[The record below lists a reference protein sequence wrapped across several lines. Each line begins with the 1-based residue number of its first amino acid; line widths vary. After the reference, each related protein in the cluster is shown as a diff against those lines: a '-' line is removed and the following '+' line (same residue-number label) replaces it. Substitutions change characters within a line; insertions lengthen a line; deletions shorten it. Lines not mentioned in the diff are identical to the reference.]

1 MERAKSEV
9 GLPSS
14 RIHFPFSHIPFFKFL
29 FAPGCLQMLV
39 ALIIIPKSSFPAFTS
54 PLRIHLGKYRF
65 RKVVSM
71 RHRWSFVLG
80 IAFGSLLV
88 FSRPLAA
95 DVRLPAAF
103 TDNAVLQ
110 RGIPVPV
117 WGWADQ
123 GEQVTVKIG
132 DQAKTA
138 TPDVKTG
145 KWTVKLDPLP
155 VGGPHTLTVS
165 GKNNVTLKNV
175 LVGEVWICSGQSNM
189 QMAVGGVR
197 GAKEEIA
204 AANYPK
210 IRLISVPLRGTATPQ
225 DDFNG
230 RWAECSPQTVGN
242 FSATGYFFGRELFKN
257 LDVPIGLIHC
267 SFGGSSCETWV
278 NRAALEAEPSLK
290 PMLDRYDREM
300 AAYGDGTAKA
310 NYEKQMADWK
320 EAAAKAKAAGKEV
333 PKPPRAPSDP
343 RTNNQFPAN
352 LYNGMLYPVLPY
364 GIRGA
369 IWYQGETNA
378 GRAYQYRT
386 LFPTLIKSWRA
397 EWQEGE
403 FPFYFVQLANFMAV
417 KPQPSDSAWAELRE
431 AQSLTL
437 QVPATGQAVIIDI
450 GEAGNIHPKNKQ
462 DVGKRLA
469 LWALAKTYGKD
480 IVYSGPVCK
489 SQETQGD
496 KVVLSFDCLGGGLA
510 AKGGEQLKGFAIA
523 GSDKKFVWADARIE
537 GDKVIVSSPS
547 VKSPVAVRYAWAD
560 NPQCNLYNKADL
572 PASPFRTDAW
582 PGVTVGNK

>member
-1 MERAKSEV
+1 M
-9 GLPSS
+9 
-14 RIHFPFSHIPFFKFL
+14 
-29 FAPGCLQMLV
+29 
-39 ALIIIPKSSFPAFTS
+39 
-54 PLRIHLGKYRF
+54 
-65 RKVVSM
+65 
-71 RHRWSFVLG
+71 
-80 IAFGSLLV
+80 
-88 FSRPLAA
+88 
-95 DVRLPAAF
+95 
-103 TDNAVLQ
+103 
-110 RGIPVPV
+110 
-117 WGWADQ
+117 
-123 GEQVTVKIG
+123 KIG
-132 DQAKTA
+132 DQTKTA
-138 TPDVKTG
+138 TPDAKTG

-165 GKNNVTLKNV
+165 GKNTITLKNV

-189 QMAVGGVR
+189 QMAVNGVR

-225 DDFNG
+225 DDFKGN
-230 RWAECSPQTVGN
+230 WVECSPQTVGG
-242 FSATGYFFGRELFKN
+242 FSAAGYFFGRELFKN

-267 SFGGSSCETWV
+267 SFGGSSCESWV
-278 NRAALEAEPSLK
+278 KRSVLEAEPGLK
-290 PMLDRYDREM
+290 PMLDRYDREL
-300 AAYGDGTAKA
+300 AAYSEGAAKA
-310 NYEKQMADWK
+310 NFEKQMANWK
-320 EAAAKAKAAGKEV
+320 KAVAKAKEAGKEK

-343 RTNNQFPAN
+343 HTNNQFPAN

-397 EWQEGE
+397 EWQEGD
-403 FPFYFVQLANFMAV
+403 FPFYFVQLANFMAA
-417 KPQPSDSAWAELRE
+417 KPEPSDSAWAELRE

-437 QVPATGQAVIIDI
+437 KLPATGQAVIIDI

-480 IVYSGPVCK
+480 VVYSGPIYK
-489 SQETQGD
+489 SHEIQGD
-496 KVVLSFDCLGGGLA
+496 KIVLSFDSIGGGLV
-510 AKGGEQLKGFAIA
+510 AKGGGQLKGFAIA

-537 GDKVIVSSPS
+537 GDKVVVSSPK

-560 NPQCNLYNKADL
+560 NPECNLYNQADL
-572 PASPFRTDAW
+572 PASPFRTDDW
-582 PGVTVGNK
+582 PGITVGKE